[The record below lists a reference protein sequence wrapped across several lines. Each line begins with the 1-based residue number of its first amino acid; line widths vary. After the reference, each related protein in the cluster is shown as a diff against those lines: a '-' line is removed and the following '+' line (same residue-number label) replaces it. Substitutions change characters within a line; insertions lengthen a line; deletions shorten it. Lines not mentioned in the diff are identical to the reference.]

1 MTSSPQTSPT
11 RTVVTLAALSAIA
24 AFSID
29 TYIPAIPTMSVALSA
44 PIHKVE
50 LSISTFFIGYALGQ
64 LFGGPLSDRLGR
76 RRVALMGL
84 SLFLVASFLLIFSQ
98 AIWQLLAL
106 RTVQAVGGGFATVVA
121 GATVR
126 DLYEGR
132 EGARMMSL
140 VQSVTMAAPLV
151 APAVGTVLLAA
162 FSWHAI
168 FLFLCLYAL
177 LLMGILTRHY
187 PVSGQPPQVGDSMTF
202 THVVRQYASVL
213 MHPVSPLFMMVHTF
227 ACGGLYAFL
236 TESAFMYMGFF
247 GVSESLFPVIFSSGV
262 VVIILFSRL
271 NAQLVRRVNPMGLLT
286 CGILLQ
292 AVCGV
297 ALAVQATLFTPLLSV
312 TVFLNVLFIGSLG
325 LIMGNTVS
333 GNLQNFPEK
342 SGTAHALM
350 GVINCLGGAVAGIT
364 VSFFHDGS
372 LRPLAWVMC
381 LSAFAAL
388 GFLVLLRRRMQAME
402 SKRQVFGSK

>member
-1 MTSSPQTSPT
+1 MSPT

-29 TYIPAIPTMSVALSA
+29 TYIPAIPTMAKALSA

-76 RRVALMGL
+76 KRVALMGL
-84 SLFLVASFLLIFSQ
+84 CLFLVSSFLLIFSQ
-98 AIWQLLAL
+98 AVWQLLAL

-140 VQSVTMAAPLV
+140 VQSVTMGAPLV
-151 APAVGTVLLAA
+151 APAVGTILLAG

-168 FLFLCLYAL
+168 FLFLCAYAL
-177 LLMGILTRHY
+177 FLMGILTRHY
-187 PVSGQPPQVGDSMTF
+187 PVSGRPAQAGNAMTLG
-202 THVVRQYASVL
+202 HVSREYASVL
-213 MHPVSPLFMMVHTF
+213 LHPVSPWFMLVHTF

-236 TESAFMYMGFF
+236 TESAFMYMGYF
-247 GVSESLFPVIFSSGV
+247 GVSEALFPVLFSSGV
-262 VVIILFSRL
+262 VVVIILSRL
-271 NAQLVRRVNPMGLLT
+271 NARLVRRVNPMGLLT
-286 CGILLQ
+286 CGILIQ
-292 AVCGV
+292 VVCGI
-297 ALAVQATLFTPLLSV
+297 ALAVQASFLTPTLPV
-312 TVFLNVLFIGSLG
+312 TVALNLLYIGSLG

-364 VSFFHDGS
+364 ASHFHDGS
-372 LRPLAWVMC
+372 LKPLAWVMC
-381 LSAFAAL
+381 LSALFAF
-388 GFLVLLRRRMQAME
+388 GFLMILRRRMHAGV
-402 SKRQVFGSK
+402 K

>member
-1 MTSSPQTSPT
+1 MQQTLSPT
-11 RTVVTLAALSAIA
+11 RTVVILASLSAIA

-29 TYIPAIPTMSVALSA
+29 TYIPAIPTMARALSA

-84 SLFLVASFLLIFSQ
+84 SLFLVASFLLIFSRTV
-98 AIWQLLAL
+98 WELLSL

-140 VQSVTMAAPLV
+140 VQSVTMGAPLV
-151 APAVGTVLLAA
+151 APAVGTVLLAG

-168 FLFLCLYAL
+168 FLFLCVYAL
-177 LLMGILTRHY
+177 FLMAVLTRHY
-187 PVSGQPPQVGDSMTF
+187 PGEERPVQAGAPMTP
-202 THVVRQYASVL
+202 TGVARQYASVL
-213 MHPVSPLFMMVHTF
+213 LHPVSPLFMLVHTF
-227 ACGGLYAFL
+227 GCGGLYAFL
-236 TESAFMYMGFF
+236 TESAFMYMGYFH
-247 GVSESLFPVIFSSGV
+247 VSKALFPVLFSSGV
-262 VVIILFSRL
+262 GVVILLARL
-271 NAQLVRRVNPMGLLT
+271 NARLVRHVRPMTLLT
-286 CGILLQ
+286 WGILIQ
-292 AVCGV
+292 VICGM
-297 ALAVQATLFTPLLSV
+297 ALAVQATWFVPVLWV
-312 TVFLNVLFIGSLG
+312 TVALNLLFIGSLG
-325 LIMGNTVS
+325 LVMGNTVS
-333 GNLQNFPEK
+333 GNLQYFPEK

-350 GVINCLGGAVAGIT
+350 GVINCFGGAVAGIT
-364 VSFFHDGS
+364 VSHFHDGS

-381 LSAFAAL
+381 VSALCAF
-388 GFLVLLRRRMQAME
+388 GFLGILRRRVRGE
-402 SKRQVFGSK
+402 V